1 MRKMTNPQE
10 PRNETRPQWTSY
22 EVTPELVGNLTLIIY
37 KNKDGIRQDQ
47 SLTPNRT
54 DRLISSMVKNGC
66 SVQRVYRRVDIFEIQ
81 QKIFEEYPL
90 SESMPISEF
99 SNELLDQLILQEKI
113 K

>member
-1 MRKMTNPQE
+1 MTNPQE
-10 PRNETRPQWTSY
+10 PRTQTKPQWTTY
-22 EVTPELVGNLTLIIY
+22 EVIPELVGKFTLIIY

-66 SVQRVYRRVDIFEIQ
+66 SVQRVYRGIDTSEIP
-81 QKIFEEYPL
+81 QKIFEKYPP
-90 SESMPISEF
+90 SEDIPISEF
-99 SNELLDQLILQEKI
+99 SNESLDELILQRKT